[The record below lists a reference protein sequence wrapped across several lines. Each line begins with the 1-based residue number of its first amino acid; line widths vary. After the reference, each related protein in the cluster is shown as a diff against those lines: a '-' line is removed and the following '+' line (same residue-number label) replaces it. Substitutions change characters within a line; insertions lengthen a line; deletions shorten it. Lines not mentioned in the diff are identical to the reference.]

1 MNKKLLTTLC
11 SILTIFSINTYAKET
26 NMNNKK
32 NLVVYFSRSGN
43 QYNGN
48 IKKGNTAIVADIIAN
63 ETNADTF
70 EIKLVNDA
78 YPNEYE
84 ALTEVAQKELN
95 ENKRPEIQKFD
106 KNLDDYDTVFI
117 GYPIWWSDMPMP
129 VYTFLEN
136 NDLKDKTIAPFC
148 THGGSGLSSTD
159 KNIKNTTKAKSVL
172 KGLAL
177 YGSKTQTDF
186 DGTKQNVQNWL
197 KEIGASN
204 D

>member
-1 MNKKLLTTLC
+1 
-11 SILTIFSINTYAKET
+11 
-26 NMNNKK
+26 MNNKK

-48 IKKGNTAIVADIIAN
+48 IKKGNTAIVADIIAD

-70 EIKLVNDA
+70 EIKLVNDT

-117 GYPIWWSDMPMP
+117 GYPIWWGDMPMP